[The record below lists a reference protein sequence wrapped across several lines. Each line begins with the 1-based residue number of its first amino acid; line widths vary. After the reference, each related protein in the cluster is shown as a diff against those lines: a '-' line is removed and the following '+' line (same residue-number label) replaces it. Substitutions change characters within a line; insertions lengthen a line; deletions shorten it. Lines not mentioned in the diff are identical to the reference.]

1 MVSQSIVKALLI
13 AEQKFQ
19 HVMIAKYNKL
29 MSRIV
34 NPRTVDPIVEF
45 VDPPVYGTL
54 EPSFRDFMVPGMI
67 LAITYILAVGLT
79 ALTFVIERKGG
90 QLERTVVAGVKIYQI
105 LFAQLIIQLVILCL
119 QTFLVMTVTFLI
131 FKIHNNGSYI
141 MIVLITL
148 MQGLAGMSFGE
159 RKLLQINSIKAF
171 KNELFFFLND

>member
-1 MVSQSIVKALLI
+1 MVSQSIIKALLK

-19 HVMIAKYNKL
+19 HVMIAKYNI
-29 MSRIV
+29 SRIV

-79 ALTFVIERKGG
+79 ALSFVIDRKEG

-105 LFAQLIIQLVILCL
+105 LIAQLILQLAILFL
-119 QTFLVMTVTFLI
+119 QTFFLMTVTFLI
-131 FKIHNNGSYI
+131 FKIRNKGSYI
-141 MIVLITL
+141 MIALMTL

-159 RKLLQINSIKAF
+159 KKLLQINSIKTF